1 MVCFDAPNT
10 PAAPL
15 HTRSRR
21 WCLAGNERE
30 RRAQTSAGAAVEGKY
45 SERASFSRL
54 VLRLRLRVSAS
65 DGCHLEVTVQLEVAR
80 AAASLRLARTPTVN
94 PHRVAYNIAVVA

>member
-1 MVCFDAPNT
+1 MFLVHPDSECQWAYSSSLAFKS
-10 PAAPL
+10 L
-15 HTRSRR
+15 RR
-21 WCLAGNERE
+21 
-30 RRAQTSAGAAVEGKY
+30 
-45 SERASFSRL
+45 
-54 VLRLRLRVSAS
+54 RLRVSAS